1 MILNIKYCNFDMNKE
16 AKPKRVYRKKCCGGF
31 TGCKIYV
38 GEHKDV
44 DGAGYCESC
53 DKYIDENPW
62 DPYWEHMEQEF
73 GDSEEYAELEK
84 AGLVEDYDAYEKAY
98 EKYQANYEP
107 WPIMRRRMAEESKKR

>member
-1 MILNIKYCNFDMNKE
+1 MILNIKYCKFDMNKE
-16 AKPKRVYRKKCCGGF
+16 AKPKRVYRKKCRGGF
-31 TGCKIYV
+31 PECKIYI
-38 GEHKDV
+38 GDHKDV
-44 DGAGYCESC
+44 DGVGYCESC

-84 AGLVEDYDAYEKAY
+84 AGLVEDYDSYEKAY

>member
-1 MILNIKYCNFDMNKE
+1 MILNIKYCKFDMNKS
-16 AKPKRVYRKKCCGGF
+16 KRVYRKKCRGGF

-53 DKYIDENPW
+53 DNYIDENPW

-73 GDSEEYAELEK
+73 GESEEYAELEK

-98 EKYQANYEP
+98 EKYQANYEK
-107 WPIMRRRMAEESKKR
+107 WPVMRRRMAEGSKKK